1 MFQSN
6 RIEFTDNHNK
16 PLEFNSLVEC
26 SAKSLLGEV
35 DLLRIAAS
43 LKQEQKQKET
53 LGQFLTPAPVA
64 ELMAEMFSKFDLPQ
78 ISLLD
83 AGAGSGSLLAAFVAN
98 FCHKQPRLTNLN
110 IVAYEIDPFL
120 IGYLRQTLQLCAR
133 ECQMAGI
140 SLNYEIRDKDFI
152 EDAVRLLQSNLF
164 DHPENSKFTHAILN
178 PPYLKINAHSKVR
191 AMIRSLGLETS
202 NLYTG
207 FMAATAQLLKSGG
220 ELVAI
225 SPRSF
230 CNGPY
235 FRDFRRM
242 FLKMMALD
250 QIHLFES
257 RQEAFSDDEVL
268 QETII
273 IHALKQTK
281 KFDTSAQVQVLM
293 TILFCLIYYLI
304 GR

>member
-1 MFQSN
+1 MFQSSS
-6 RIEFTDNHNK
+6 RDNHHK
-16 PLEFNSLVEC
+16 PLEFKSLSEC
-26 SAKSLLGEV
+26 SVRNLLDKV
-35 DLLRIAAS
+35 DILRIAAS
-43 LKQEQKQKET
+43 LKQDQKQKGK

-64 ELMAEMFSKFDLPQ
+64 ELMAGMFSKLDLPQ

-83 AGAGSGSLLAAFVAN
+83 AGAGVGSLLAAFVAHL
-98 FCHKQPRLTNLN
+98 CHSQKRPANLN

-120 IGYLRQTLQLCAR
+120 IGYLHQTFKLCAK
-133 ECQMAGI
+133 ECQIAGI
-140 SLNYEIRDKDFI
+140 SFNYEIRHTDFI
-152 EDAVRLLQSNLF
+152 EDTVRLLQPSLF
-164 DHPENSKFTHAILN
+164 DNPDNCRFTHAILN
-178 PPYLKINAHSKVR
+178 PPYLKINAHSK
-191 AMIRSLGLETS
+191 IRDLLRSIGLETS

-207 FMAATAQLLKSGG
+207 FIASTVQLIESRG

-242 FLKMMALD
+242 FLEIMALD

-257 RQEAFSDDEVL
+257 RQQAFIDDEVL

-273 IHALKQTK
+273 IHALTK
-281 KFDTSAQVQVLM
+281 WIE
-293 TILFCLIYYLI
+293 ILKRNKLFLIIDNLCKKK
-304 GR
+304 R